1 MDANIYRKNSHSFR
15 LDAFSLEMRIQIDWF
30 TITFRFPSSIG
41 IEWNYKEVFS
51 FRFDQENDNFLDAN
65 IYRKNSHSFRLD
77 AFSLEMRIQI
87 DWFTITFRFQLVNR
101 YRMKPIK
108 KCLALR
114 FDQVNDNFL
123 DANIYRKNSH
133 SFRLDAFSL
142 EMRIQIDWFTITFRF
157 PSSIGIEWNL

>member
-1 MDANIYRKNSHSFR
+1 
-15 LDAFSLEMRIQIDWF
+15 MRIQIDWF

-41 IEWNYKEVFS
+41 IEWNYKEVSS

-87 DWFTITFRFQLVNR
+87 DWFTITFRFPSSIAIGKTYKELSSFKFVQE
-101 YRMKPIK
+101 
-108 KCLALR
+108 
-114 FDQVNDNFL
+114 NDNFL

-142 EMRIQIDWFTITFRF
+142 EMRI
-157 PSSIGIEWNL
+157 